1 MTTPR
6 LLSDRYELG
15 DTLGYG
21 GMSEVH
27 RGLDKRLGR
36 DVAVKVLRADLA
48 RDPQFQL
55 RFRREAQN
63 AAALNHPAIVAIYDT
78 GEVTSDFGPLPYIV
92 MEYVDGQT
100 LREIVKTSGPMSQQ
114 RVIEVMADVCAA
126 LDFSHKHSIIHRDV
140 KPANIMINRAGA
152 VKVMDFGIARAL
164 GEGQNMTQTAAVI
177 GTAQYLS
184 PEQARG
190 EAVDARS
197 DVYAAGCVLFE
208 LLTGEPPFTGDTPVA
223 VAYQH
228 VREDPRS
235 PSELNP
241 QVTPQLDAIVLK
253 ALSKNPANRYQSS
266 AEMRADLVR
275 VRSGQQPLAPVVMSE
290 DERTAMLNPRSTGQ
304 TRRING
310 AGATRYAP
318 APPPPAHYDDYGDYD
333 DDPDRRRG
341 RRIAIGIA
349 AAVVVGLLA
358 LTGYL
363 IFGGSPTTRQVEVP
377 NVAGQQPEA
386 ARAAL
391 QAANLLATLQPVTS
405 TVDEKGRVI
414 GTDPAAGSQVPERS
428 TVTLQVGNG
437 PDQAAVPPLTGRTVA
452 EAGPLL
458 TRGAG
463 SSWAPRPSRSTAD
476 AEPGRQDPLVDARR
490 AARTC
495 PPAPPWPS
503 SSGSSG
509 VATVAVAETSSA
521 AHGTARPPSQFRRSG
536 QMPTTR
542 SAAGAGRLHGA
553 AHERRRR
560 QRGRGRRARTRPRA
574 PRSRRRARSRCASSP
589 ATATASTCRT
599 SGASASSRLR
609 PHWPARASPTS
620 GCSQEST
627 NDPSEIGRVLDQSP
641 SPGRSVS
648 TDDQVTLTVGTPSG
662 SGSSSSETALELTR
676 PGRRPTTRVG
686 RVRVLVVDNYDSF
699 VYNLVQYLAQLG
711 ADTTV
716 RRNDVVDLDELDD
729 VDGVLISPGPGT
741 PERAGASI
749 DVIRAAARRALP
761 LLGVCLGHQAIGAA
775 WGGVVERAPELL
787 HGKTSLV
794 HHDGAGRARG
804 PARPVRGHPLPL
816 AVDPPR
822 HRAGRAGG
830 HRPHRERCGDGGAPP
845 RAARRGCA
853 VPPRVGAHR
862 GRAPD
867 ARQLDGGGRAPRRG
881 TGRRGADG
889 GDGRGQRP
897 RLSIVV
903 ARRPDVTG
911 PFRLREV
918 APCRSP
924 RSAGRPR
931 TRRRRT
937 AGRRS
942 RSPVP
947 RTRCTSR

>member
-1 MTTPR
+1 
-6 LLSDRYELG
+6 
-15 DTLGYG
+15 
-21 GMSEVH
+21 MSEVH

-63 AAALNHPAIVAIYDT
+63 AAALNHPAIVAVYDT

-318 APPPPAHYDDYGDYD
+318 PPPPPAHYDDYGD

-363 IFGGSPTTRQVEVP
+363 IFGGSPTTPQVEVP

-414 GTDPAAGSQVPERS
+414 GTDPAAGTQVPERS
-428 TVTLQVGNG
+428 TVALQVGGG
-437 PDQAAVPPLTGRTVA
+437 PDPAIVPPLPGLTVDQAKQTLEDSGLVLGDQA
-452 EAGPLL
+452 EQETQDPTQYGKIISSNPVSGADVP
-458 TRGAG
+458 AG
-463 SSWAPRPSRSTAD
+463 SAVAVVIGKQSESSTDSTSAPQTSTPRRTT
-476 AEPGRQDPLVDARR
+476 EPPK
-490 AARTC
+490 T
-495 PPAPPWPS
+495 
-503 SSGSSG
+503 
-509 VATVAVAETSSA
+509 TVAVPDVSGADADDAQRQLEQAGFAVKRTDVDGGNVGEA
-521 AHGTARPPSQFRRSG
+521 AGTEPAAGTQVAPKSTVTLRVFSGDSNSVDMPDVRGDRIEQAQAALATVGFSDIRVQLEATDDAGEVGRVLARPRPHRAAASPR
-536 QMPTTR
+536 TTR
-542 SAAGAGRLHGA
+542 SRSSSDRRPAAQA
-553 AHERRRR
+553 A
-560 QRGRGRRARTRPRA
+560 
-574 PRSRRRARSRCASSP
+574 
-589 ATATASTCRT
+589 T
-599 SGASASSRLR
+599 SV
-609 PHWPARASPTS
+609 PPT
-620 GCSQEST
+620 
-627 NDPSEIGRVLDQSP
+627 
-641 SPGRSVS
+641 
-648 TDDQVTLTVGTPSG
+648 G
-662 SGSSSSETALELTR
+662 SGSF
-676 PGRRPTTRVG
+676 GRRPEG
-686 RVRVLVVDNYDSF
+686 SH
-699 VYNLVQYLAQLG
+699 QA
-711 ADTTV
+711 TTV
-716 RRNDVVDLDELDD
+716 P
-729 VDGVLISPGPGT
+729 IA
-741 PERAGASI
+741 RAVRQS
-749 DVIRAAARRALP
+749 LP
-761 LLGVCLGHQAIGAA
+761 DN
-775 WGGVVERAPELL
+775 
-787 HGKTSLV
+787 
-794 HHDGAGRARG
+794 HD
-804 PARPVRGHPLPL
+804 
-816 AVDPPR
+816 
-822 HRAGRAGG
+822 
-830 HRPHRERCGDGGAPP
+830 
-845 RAARRGCA
+845 
-853 VPPRVGAHR
+853 
-862 GRAPD
+862 
-867 ARQLDGGGRAPRRG
+867 
-881 TGRRGADG
+881 
-889 GDGRGQRP
+889 
-897 RLSIVV
+897 
-903 ARRPDVTG
+903 
-911 PFRLREV
+911 
-918 APCRSP
+918 
-924 RSAGRPR
+924 
-931 TRRRRT
+931 
-937 AGRRS
+937 
-942 RSPVP
+942 
-947 RTRCTSR
+947 